1 MRVKVLAPLAAV
13 VLAGC
18 GATSAA
24 PPSSSVSPTPTAIVT
39 GTPAAATRYAVIVH
53 NFLTDT
59 GPTYTIALAGA
70 DGHTAATATATKRSA
85 ASWFQ
90 VSSLSTSSTRVYYLD
105 GNADVHFLQPDGR
118 TGLATHLTV
127 PAGAAAA
134 FAVSPDDSRI
144 AVSIMDINHYPATT
158 NLYVQDL
165 AGGGHRVDLLQPTT
179 ALEWPLGWHNGRLI
193 VAFGLNVHPQNY
205 FDGFAWGH
213 GYQVLDPA
221 TGQSLADV
229 CKGLDAYNP
238 PVPAGV
244 TCVSQ
249 PTGEVASW
257 TGTANPEPV
266 VSGCAQD
273 GALSPDGSKITS
285 RMVPINGG
293 CGGAP
298 TVSLV
303 ALDDSSTPTHAA
315 GNAEGWLDMD
325 HFVVRSDEQ
334 IRTAGSSV
342 SMYDIATGTSSPIQ
356 APGFFGGTVPG
367 GL

>member
-1 MRVKVLAPLAAV
+1 
-13 VLAGC
+13 
-18 GATSAA
+18 
-24 PPSSSVSPTPTAIVT
+24 
-39 GTPAAATRYAVIVH
+39 
-53 NFLTDT
+53 
-59 GPTYTIALAGA
+59 
-70 DGHTAATATATKRSA
+70 
-85 ASWFQ
+85 
-90 VSSLSTSSTRVYYLD
+90 
-105 GNADVHFLQPDGR
+105 
-118 TGLATHLTV
+118 
-127 PAGAAAA
+127 
-134 FAVSPDDSRI
+134 
-144 AVSIMDINHYPATT
+144 
-158 NLYVQDL
+158 
-165 AGGGHRVDLLQPTT
+165 LQPTT

-303 ALDDSSTPTHAA
+303 ALDGSSTPTHAA

>member
-1 MRVKVLAPLAAV
+1 MGVKVFAPLAALL
-13 VLAGC
+13 LAGC

-24 PPSSSVSPTPTAIVT
+24 QPTSSPSPSPSATVSA
-39 GTPAAATRYAVIVH
+39 AAATTPYAVIVH

-70 DGHTAATATATKRSA
+70 DGRTAATATATKRSA
-85 ASWFQ
+85 ASWSQ
-90 VSSLSTSSTRVYYLD
+90 VSSVSTSSTRVYYLD

-118 TGLATHLTV
+118 TGLATRLTV

-158 NLYVQDL
+158 SLFVEDL
-165 AGGGHRVDLLQPTT
+165 AGGGHRVDLLQPKT
-179 ALEWPLGWHNGRLI
+179 ALEWPLGWHSGRLI

-213 GYQVLDPA
+213 GYEVIDPA

-273 GALSPDGSKITS
+273 GALSPDGSKIAS

-293 CGGAP
+293 CGGAS
-298 TVSLV
+298 TISLV
-303 ALDDSSTPTHAA
+303 ALDGGSTTTHAS
-315 GNAEGWLDMD
+315 GNVEGWLDMD
-325 HFVVRSDEQ
+325 HVVVRSDEQ

-342 SMYDIATGTSSPIQ
+342 TMYDIAAGTSTPIQ

-367 GL
+367 SL